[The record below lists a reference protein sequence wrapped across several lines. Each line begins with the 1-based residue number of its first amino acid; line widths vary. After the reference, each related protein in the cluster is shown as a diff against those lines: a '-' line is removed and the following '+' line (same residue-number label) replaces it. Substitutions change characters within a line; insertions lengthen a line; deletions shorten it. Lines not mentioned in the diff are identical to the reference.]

1 MTYQT
6 TYSKARA
13 SLASLCNRAEADRDV
28 ILIQRRGREDVALI
42 AASELSSLMET
53 AHLLRSPAN
62 AKRLLTARRV
72 PRRKQPNRKPW
83 TNCVVRWGLTKQPE
97 TKAGP
102 KQRIAVFEPEFRE
115 DLPYWVETERKTA
128 LRAFDL
134 IEAAYAT
141 RSPGSA
147 NRNVETPCGR
157 PVVVAVDAG
166 ASHRLSGQ

>member
-62 AKRLLTARRV
+62 AKRLLTALTRAQAQTTKPQIVDELRREV
-72 PRRKQPNRKPW
+72 
-83 TNCVVRWGLTKQPE
+83 GLDE
-97 TKAGP
+97 KA
-102 KQRIAVFEPEFRE
+102 
-115 DLPYWVETERKTA
+115 
-128 LRAFDL
+128 
-134 IEAAYAT
+134 
-141 RSPGSA
+141 
-147 NRNVETPCGR
+147 
-157 PVVVAVDAG
+157 
-166 ASHRLSGQ
+166 